1 MKMKRHKFPVTGT
14 VPTPPTDTPLSV
26 MHSQWPFLDGTV
38 CWLCPVTQ
46 GLSQHR
52 PLTHLC
58 QLCIVNGLPWTG
70 LFGDYVQWHSDC
82 LNAVQW
88 FTKEGIVFYDYAHQG
103 RDYFVT
109 MSSERD
115 WPTDQWFT
123 TENTVTVTRYCFV
136 TMLAKEKI
144 VCDYVQWQELPQHC
158 PIPHQ
163 GRHHYCYKV
172 LFCDYTHQ
180 GRDCFVTIPIKEGT
194 VLWLC
199 SPRKALFCD
208 YAHQGRGTVLWLCPV
223 TGTAPTPPS
232 NSPGRDYF
240 VTISSDRDCPNTP
253 YDSPRKRL
261 FCDYAHQ
268 RRKGL
273 FCDCVQR
280 QGLLQHRPV
289 THQGRDC
296 FVTTYAHQGKD
307 CFVTMPPPRKVR
319 FCDYVQWQGLPQ
331 YRPVTHRCRDWLCR
345 HPKTASWC
353 WRCCLWRSPWRR
365 GWARRGRLAAP
376 SISTRGG
383 TWQEPV
389 QGRCWNETE
398 HCNLERLA
406 FFSLVFFF
414 SFFFLLSVC
423 PFHFC
428 F

>member
-1 MKMKRHKFPVTGT
+1 MTLNENEETQISSDTGT

-26 MHSQWPFLDGTV
+26 MHSQWPSLDGTV
-38 CWLCPVTQ
+38 WWLCPMTQ

-58 QLCIVNGLPWTG
+58 QLCIVSGLPWTG
-70 LFGDYVQWHSDC
+70 LFGDNVQWHSDC
-82 LNAVQW
+82 LNAAQW
-88 FTKEGIVFYDYAHQG
+88 FTKEGIVFYVYAHQG

-163 GRHHYCYKV
+163 GRYHYCFKV

-199 SPRKALFCD
+199 SPRKGLFCD
-208 YAHQGRGTVLWLCPV
+208 YAHQGRGTCLWLC
-223 TGTAPTPPS
+223 
-232 NSPGRDYF
+232 
-240 VTISSDRDCPNTP
+240 
-253 YDSPRKRL
+253 SPRKGL

-268 RRKGL
+268 GRHCFVTMPIKEEGL
-273 FCDCVQR
+273 FCDYAQW

-289 THQGRDC
+289 THQEGTILWLYPVIGTVPIRPVTHQERDCFVTMLTNEGRDC
-296 FVTTYAHQGKD
+296 FVTVSRDRDCSNTAQWLTKEGTVLWLHMLIKERTVSWLCPHQERYG
-307 CFVTMPPPRKVR
+307 FVTMSSDRDCPNTAQWLTVVETDCAGTQRLLLGVEDVA
-319 FCDYVQWQGLPQ
+319 CDG
-331 YRPVTHRCRDWLCR
+331 
-345 HPKTASWC
+345 HPDA
-353 WRCCLWRSPWRR
+353 
-365 GWARRGRLAAP
+365 GVGHVVD
-376 SISTRGG
+376 G
-383 TWQEPV
+383 
-389 QGRCWNETE
+389 
-398 HCNLERLA
+398 
-406 FFSLVFFF
+406 
-414 SFFFLLSVC
+414 
-423 PFHFC
+423 
-428 F
+428 